1 MFMSESQSE
10 FVSSLVDNYQQSDK
24 LLDEVITDSDLSDTW
39 NNYHLIG
46 DIIRDE
52 LPQELQL
59 DLSEQIADAIA
70 QEPTILA
77 PKTSVSVIGHV
88 KAKIMPL
95 MKPFGQVAIA
105 ASAAGLMILGVQ
117 TNIVNN
123 ETVIPTQ
130 VVQTVPLAGFADPV
144 SFNYQTENRLTKKQ
158 AYVEQQ
164 RRFQALLF
172 DHQQQVKL
180 SALMKDKPIN
190 EVQLPLEKV
199 EDSLK

>member
-59 DLSEQIADAIA
+59 DLFEQIADAIA

-190 EVQLPLEKV
+190 EAQLPLEKV